1 MAACPRQDPDEDPFT
16 RVNVTHRASRTHCR
30 PQSKTER
37 DVVSNSTLLVKT
49 KLSSPVLE
57 NRDIRIMAPVTGAKR
72 IQLTETA
79 VRYSKVAMA
88 VIFTA
93 RNLKYEQWSKLGK
106 AAHSF
111 LRTAS
116 ICE

>member
-1 MAACPRQDPDEDPFT
+1 
-16 RVNVTHRASRTHCR
+16 
-30 PQSKTER
+30 
-37 DVVSNSTLLVKT
+37 
-49 KLSSPVLE
+49 
-57 NRDIRIMAPVTGAKR
+57 
-72 IQLTETA
+72 
-79 VRYSKVAMA
+79 MA

-116 ICE
+116 ICEWTRQFITLCFYTKHTHNRQRYLGDTRTGINLYADDGEPIAVAQIDLVVNAARAAIMT

>member
-1 MAACPRQDPDEDPFT
+1 M
-16 RVNVTHRASRTHCR
+16 
-30 PQSKTER
+30 
-37 DVVSNSTLLVKT
+37 VSNSTLLVKT

-57 NRDIRIMAPVTGAKR
+57 NRDKRVVASVTGAKR
-72 IQLTETA
+72 KQLTETA
-79 VRYSKVAMA
+79 VRYTKATIA